1 MSSFKKDKKQVTGDI
16 TISSIEDNKE
26 SELNIISNINPGSV
40 VVSDTSLTN
49 NESENIVIDISKEN
63 ENSGLPDSQSEI
75 RSEELL
81 DLVLNTNISSDII
94 KNSDSSKEKSKES
107 GYLTFNNKTSKKI
120 NTFSK
125 NLDKNSAKNDIS
137 KGKAIN
143 SPKVIG
149 EKLDKKEEHINTS
162 SKSKIKTTIKADTS
176 KSAKNKT
183 QNSIKDLKNLKTKLA
198 RSKQYIKDAAISIKE
213 YQLPKIVTNA
223 LFIIVLMFVACISL
237 IISINNRSN
246 RPASTGI
253 IKKTY
258 ISPIYESSVSKSL
271 GAFSQSTIES
281 VANPI
286 ENTAQSTSSS
296 MEILNEIAQL
306 QNAVSFDP
314 NASVA
319 IDSASKLE
327 DVSQED
333 KAAKDE
339 EKRKLDRL
347 DYLLKSYVIV
357 SPSVDASV
365 NQIIYD
371 YFDARMNV
379 DIERYLSLFGYDT
392 AKINIESFSGLKKTL
407 EYERSL
413 VGMIT
418 NIKIYICNGFEQNE
432 KICFVNYDMLLRYAN
447 ALVPSV
453 FYANLALEGDRYVI
467 KPELDKYRQVYIDH
481 IIKHDEI
488 KSLNYNV
495 QTRLSKVLESNDF
508 ARLVYV
514 SLRDKQIKIDEQKS
528 QDNDEYGSY
537 IIQKQGGVFSKS
549 EPVNKVVLNDL
560 RSQVPYDS
568 IPSYHGLL
576 TDPLLR

>member
-1 MSSFKKDKKQVTGDI
+1 MSSFKKDKKQAAIDI
-16 TISSIEDNKE
+16 KISSIEDNNK
-26 SELNIISNINPGSV
+26 SELNITSNINPGSV
-40 VVSDTSLTN
+40 LVSAKQP
-49 NESENIVIDISKEN
+49 NENQNENITIDISNNNDATEV
-63 ENSGLPDSQSEI
+63 NSASSEI
-75 RSEELL
+75 KSEELL
-81 DLVLNTNISSDII
+81 DIVLNTNISPDII
-94 KNSDSSKEKSKES
+94 NNTDLSTKQIESSDL
-107 GYLTFNNKTSKKI
+107 LTYNNKSSKKI
-120 NTFSK
+120 NTFRKNVSKNAVDDSKPKVESK
-125 NLDKNSAKNDIS
+125 NLPSKKEVKIS
-137 KGKAIN
+137 KKSNAN
-143 SPKVIG
+143 
-149 EKLDKKEEHINTS
+149 S
-162 SKSKIKTTIKADTS
+162 SKPNSKIKTTIKSSTT
-176 KSAKNKT
+176 KT
-183 QNSIKDLKNLKTKLA
+183 TKHNNIKDFKNLKTKIA
-198 RSKQYIKDAAISIKE
+198 SGKQYFKDAAISIRD

-223 LFIIVLMFVACISL
+223 LFLIILMFVACISL

-246 RPASTGI
+246 KRVSTGI

-258 ISPIYESSVSKSL
+258 ISPIYEVSASKSL

-281 VANPI
+281 VSSPAENI
-286 ENTAQSTSSS
+286 TQNTASA

-306 QNAVSFDP
+306 QNAVSIDAG
-314 NASVA
+314 ASVA
-319 IDSASKLE
+319 IDSAAKLE
-327 DVSQED
+327 DTIVDEKEAQ
-333 KAAKDE
+333 DE
-339 EKRKLDRL
+339 ENRKAERL
-347 DYLLKSYVIV
+347 NNLLKSYVII

-365 NQIIYD
+365 NQIFYE
-371 YFDARMNV
+371 YFDSRMNV
-379 DIERYLSLFGYDT
+379 DIEKYLSLFGYDT
-392 AKINIESFSGLKKTL
+392 SKINIESFSGLKKTL

-413 VGMIT
+413 IGMIT

-453 FYANLALEGDRYVI
+453 FYANIALEGERYVI
-467 KPELDKYRQVYIDH
+467 KPELDRYRQVYIDH

-495 QTRLSKVLESNDF
+495 QTRLSKVLENNDF

-514 SLRDKQIKIDEQKS
+514 SLRDKQIKIDDQKP

-537 IIQKQGGVFSKS
+537 IIQKQGGVFSVS